1 MTNDADA
8 RRAPDE
14 ELIRSLWQEARD
26 LIKRLE
32 GSSVQRLAIQ
42 AGEYK
47 IEIERGLAAVAAVPS
62 GAPPLVSPGAGAP
75 GVSDGTS
82 IADDLAAIVAPLVGT
97 FYRSPQPGAKPFV
110 EEGTVVEKGQP
121 VCIVEAMKIMNQVV
135 ADRKGRVAEIVANEG
150 DWVEFQQVLL
160 YLEPIEE

>member
-1 MTNDADA
+1 MTNEADT

-14 ELIRSLWQEARD
+14 ELIRSMWQEARD
-26 LIKRLE
+26 LIRRLE
-32 GSSVQRLAIQ
+32 GSSVHRLAIQ

-47 IEIERGLAAVAAVPS
+47 IEIERGLPAAAAVPS
-62 GAPPLVSPGAGAP
+62 GAPAVLPAGVGAP
-75 GVSDGTS
+75 EVVAGTS
-82 IADDLAAIVAPLVGT
+82 VANNLAAVVAPLVGT

-121 VCIVEAMKIMNQVV
+121 VCIVEAMKIMNQVL
-135 ADRKGRVAEIVANEG
+135 ADRRGRVAEILANDG

-160 YLEPIEE
+160 YLEPVED